1 VERPAQRMHNR
12 GTMDWLARLKQAK
25 AFLKEMGY
33 ERERAAVALLSLSFF
48 GILYFLV
55 ALNAPPGW
63 APVFAGLMICYLT
76 AFLALAAQWFWARW
90 FASGLGWS
98 GFMLGLMSLVMIGWH
113 PSLAVYTVL
122 HGIIV
127 ATLLGQK
134 MSSRYEQQTAWRERY
149 AMDEYGVARLG
160 KAVTRGAASLPT
172 LIMWALAPREGDQM
186 LLLGG
191 LALVLA
197 IGGLSAL
204 VRMRSWGLLALG
216 GSAAAL
222 LAVAAT
228 GSNISLSVAEVDLPT
243 AGLWA
248 LQGSPAIGVAWVTL
262 ALLPFALPVL
272 RYLRRG

>member
-1 VERPAQRMHNR
+1 MHNK
-12 GTMDWLARLKQAK
+12 GIMDWLERFKQVKAVLKD
-25 AFLKEMGY
+25 LGY

-98 GFMLGLMSLVMIGWH
+98 GFMLGVMSLVMIGWH
-113 PSLAVYTVL
+113 PSLAIYTVL

-127 ATLLGQK
+127 VALLGGK
-134 MSSRYEQQTAWRERY
+134 MSSRYELQATWRERY

-191 LALVLA
+191 LALALA
-197 IGGLSAL
+197 IGGLSGL
-204 VRMRSWGLLALG
+204 VRLRTWGLLALSG
-216 GSAAAL
+216 AAAAL
-222 LAVAAT
+222 MAVAALSSDLT
-228 GSNISLSVAEVDLPT
+228 LSVTDVDLPT

-248 LQGSPAIGVAWVTL
+248 LQGSPAIGVAWVSL
-262 ALLPFALPVL
+262 AVLPFALPVL
-272 RYLRRG
+272 RYLRRV

>member
-1 VERPAQRMHNR
+1 MHNK
-12 GTMDWLARLKQAK
+12 GIMDWLERLKQAK
-25 AFLKEMGY
+25 AVLKDLGY

-63 APVFAGLMICYLT
+63 GPVFAGLMVCYLT

-113 PSLAVYTVL
+113 PSLAIYTVL
-122 HGIIV
+122 HGVIV
-127 ATLLGQK
+127 VALVGTK
-134 MSSRYEQQTAWRERY
+134 MASRFELQSTWRERY

-191 LALVLA
+191 LALLLA
-197 IGGLSAL
+197 VGGLSGL
-204 VRMRSWGLLALG
+204 IRLRTWGLLALS

-222 LAVAAT
+222 MAVAALSADLT
-228 GSNISLSVAEVDLPT
+228 LSVADVDLPT

-248 LQGSPAIGVAWVTL
+248 LQGSPAIGVAWVSL